1 MSAHITKLDA
11 VNSILAVIGEMP
23 VTTLEGTLN
32 ADAVLASRML
42 EDVVRDVLV
51 EGWYFNT
58 DHNIELTPDV
68 NGNIELADTVI
79 NADVDPRYSMD
90 VDVVQ
95 RGNRL
100 YDKKNHTYT
109 FTKPL
114 EGVSMTFYLE
124 FDELPASAKQYA
136 LGLAKVKF
144 QSNVLGDS
152 ALHQMLL
159 QDLQKARTALV
170 AEDIRQSDRNLLDT
184 YPNSRMGYYSFH
196 KVIGGR

>member
-170 AEDIRQSDRNLLDT
+170 ADDIRQSDRNLLDK

>member
-58 DHNIELTPDV
+58 DHNMELTPDV

-79 NADVDPRYSMD
+79 NVDVDPRYSID

-114 EGVSMTFYLE
+114 KGVSMTLFLE
-124 FDELPASAKQYA
+124 FDELPASVKQYV

-159 QDLQKARTALV
+159 QDLQKARTAFV

-184 YPNSRMGYYSFH
+184 YPNSRMGYNSFH
-196 KVIGGR
+196 RVVGGR

>member
-32 ADAVLASRML
+32 ADAVLASRVL

>member
-1 MSAHITKLDA
+1 MSAHMTKLDA

-42 EDVVRDVLV
+42 DDVVRDVLV

-58 DHNIELTPDV
+58 DHNMELTPDV
-68 NGNIELADTVI
+68 NGNVELADTVI
-79 NADVDPRYSMD
+79 NVDVDPRYSID

-95 RGNRL
+95 RGKKL

-114 EGVSMTFYLE
+114 KGVSMTYHID

-136 LGLAKVKF
+136 LGLAKVKY
-144 QSNVLGDS
+144 QSNVLGD
-152 ALHQMLL
+152 ATLHQMLL
-159 QDLQKARTALV
+159 QDLQKVRTAFV

-184 YPNSRMGYYSFH
+184 YPNSGMGYKSFH
-196 KVIGGR
+196 RVIKGR